1 MPYVG
6 NYKRLE
12 HFCFHYKKGGHAHL
26 YYRKKK
32 FFRPFTSKKQVYIYD
47 EV

>member
-12 HFCFHYKKGGHAHL
+12 HFCFHYQKNVSETCSAVLELNLYL
-26 YYRKKK
+26 YYLLRL
-32 FFRPFTSKKQVYIYD
+32 Q
-47 EV
+47 E